1 MGQTDNY
8 QNAVAEC
15 FQLGTIATNATSF
28 TSVDTLG
35 RGPFATIDVIMSPAT
50 ATNSSAKWTNLVI
63 AHGTT
68 TDVSNST
75 AISNLT
81 GTTNATATTSHFVI
95 EAANGVAVRQVHRF
109 YIDLRD
115 KERYIGVTK
124 QANASH
130 HTTANMATFFRRPQA
145 PTTDSQRNVG
155 KSVVNSVK

>member
-8 QNAVAEC
+8 QSAVAEC
-15 FQLGTIATNATSF
+15 FQLGTISTSATSY

-35 RGPFATIDVIMSPAT
+35 RGPFCTIDIVMAVAT
-50 ATNSSAKWTNLVI
+50 ATNSSAKWTKLVI
-63 AHGTT
+63 GHGTT

-81 GTTNATATTSHFVI
+81 GTTNATASTAQFVI
-95 EAANGVAVRQVHRF
+95 QPQNGTAVLQLTRF

-115 KERYIGVTK
+115 KERYVGVTK

-130 HTTANMATFFRRPQA
+130 HTTANMAQFFRRPVA
-145 PTTDSQRNVG
+145 PISDTQRNVAI
-155 KSVVNSVK
+155 SVVNKKA